1 VPEFRTTPG
10 FRDLL
15 PPASTRQRAFVDV
28 FAGLVERAGYD
39 LVVPPMLEDI
49 GVFER
54 LGKATDVV
62 TKEMYDFVDKGDRHV
77 VMRPEQ
83 TASLCRAFV
92 EHRPPTPWKVWYAGP
107 NFRYDRPQRG
117 RYRQFDQVDVEVL
130 GTDDPEADVEVISL
144 GWRLYEHLG
153 LRQVTLAVNSLGAGD
168 DKARHLEA
176 LTSFLSQHAGDLST
190 LSRDTLARNPLRV
203 LDSKRPD
210 DAEIVAAAPTIDQFW
225 SDESARH
232 FDAVLAGLRAI
243 RIPFVVQ
250 PRLVRGLDYYVRT
263 AFEYVGGTLES
274 AQNALGG
281 GGRYDGLV
289 EALGGPPTPGVGF
302 ALGVDR
308 TLLACDDEGVFP
320 PPSRSVDVFVVDTTG
335 GRHATVLADRLRASG
350 WHVERSFDSRS
361 MKSQMKSADRS
372 GAEVAVI
379 IGADEAASGTAVA
392 RPLRTD
398 ADQSTVEL
406 DALEQHLDSILTTV
420 APVRDASR

>member
-92 EHRPPTPWKVWYAGP
+92 QHRPPTPWKVWYAGP

-320 PPSRSVDVFVVDTTG
+320 PPARSVDVFVVDTTG
-335 GRHATVLADRLRASG
+335 GRHATVLADRLRARG

-406 DALEQHLDSILTTV
+406 DVLEQHLDSILTTV
-420 APVRDASR
+420 APVRDASQ

>member
-1 VPEFRTTPG
+1 MPEFRTTPG

-130 GTDDPEADVEVISL
+130 GTNDPEADVEVISL

-406 DALEQHLDSILTTV
+406 DVLEQHLDSILTTV

>member
-1 VPEFRTTPG
+1 MPEFRTTPG

-92 EHRPPTPWKVWYAGP
+92 QHRPPTPWKVWYAGP

-406 DALEQHLDSILTTV
+406 DVLEQHLDSILTTV

>member
-406 DALEQHLDSILTTV
+406 DVLEQHLDSILTTV

>member
-144 GWRLYEHLG
+144 GWRLYEYLG

-406 DALEQHLDSILTTV
+406 DVLEQHLDSILTTV

>member
-1 VPEFRTTPG
+1 MPEFRTTPG

-406 DALEQHLDSILTTV
+406 DVLEQHLDSILTTV

>member
-1 VPEFRTTPG
+1 MPEFRTTPG

-335 GRHATVLADRLRASG
+335 GRHATVLADRLRANG

-406 DALEQHLDSILTTV
+406 DVLEQHLDSILTTV